1 MGEDLHSLAAQIVSA
16 AENHNYDGEVEDD
29 DDDDDGDGND
39 NDNDN
44 DDDCDD
50 DDDYDDNYDGEVKGF
65 LKNKLFDFLGGRLEQ
80 GLVFPQRPALHYNHH
95 DHHRIWT
102 HFATDRLRQTLHHP
116 LCNGG

>member
-29 DDDDDGDGND
+29 DADDYDDDDGD
-39 NDNDN
+39 DNDN

-50 DDDYDDNYDGEVKGF
+50 NYDG
-65 LKNKLFDFLGGRLEQ
+65 FLGGRLEQ